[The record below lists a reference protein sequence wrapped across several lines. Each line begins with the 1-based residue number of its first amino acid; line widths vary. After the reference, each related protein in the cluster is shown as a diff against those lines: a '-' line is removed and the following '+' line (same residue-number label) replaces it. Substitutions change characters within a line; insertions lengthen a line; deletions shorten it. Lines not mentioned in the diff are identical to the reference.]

1 MSELKASQLR
11 KMSKEE
17 RAERVKELKE
27 NLLRQR
33 ASVAMG
39 GSPLNPG
46 LIGSIRKQL
55 ARIKTVEHEEETK
68 K

>member
-1 MSELKASQLR
+1 MPELKASQLR

-17 RAERVKELKE
+17 REERVKELKE

-46 LIGSIRKQL
+46 LILSIRKQL
-55 ARIKTVEHEEETK
+55 ARIKTVEHEEETQK
-68 K
+68 

>member
-1 MSELKASQLR
+1 MPELKARELR
-11 KMSKEE
+11 KMSKQE
-17 RAERVKELKE
+17 RDERVKELKE

-46 LIGSIRKQL
+46 LIKSIRKQL
-55 ARIKTVEHEEETK
+55 ARVKKVEHEEELK

>member
-17 RAERVKELKE
+17 REERVKELKE

-46 LIGSIRKQL
+46 LIVSIRKQL
-55 ARIKTVEHEEETK
+55 ARFKTVEHEEETK

>member
-17 RAERVKELKE
+17 REERVKELKE

>member
-1 MSELKASQLR
+1 MNKD
-11 KMSKEE
+11 E
-17 RAERVKELKE
+17 RDERMKELKE

-46 LIGSIRKQL
+46 LIKSIRRQI
-55 ARIKTVEHEEETK
+55 ARIRTVDHEEETK
-68 K
+68 R

>member
-1 MSELKASQLR
+1 MSELKPDQLR
-11 KMSKEE
+11 KMNKDE
-17 RAERVKELKE
+17 RDERMKELKE

-46 LIGSIRKQL
+46 LIKSIRRQI
-55 ARIKTVEHEEETK
+55 ARIRTVDHEEETK
-68 K
+68 R

>member
-1 MSELKASQLR
+1 MSELKPEQLR
-11 KMSKEE
+11 KMSEQE
-17 RAERVKELKE
+17 RGERMKELKE

-46 LIGSIRKQL
+46 LIRSIRRQI
-55 ARIKTVEHEEETK
+55 ARIRTIEHEEETK
-68 K
+68 R

>member
-1 MSELKASQLR
+1 MAELKANQLR
-11 KMSKEE
+11 KMSKDEI
-17 RAERVKELKE
+17 AERVKELKE

-46 LIGSIRKQL
+46 LIKSIRKQL
-55 ARIKTVEHEEETK
+55 ARVKTVEHEEETK

>member
-1 MSELKASQLR
+1 MPELKARELR
-11 KMSKEE
+11 KMSKQE
-17 RAERVKELKE
+17 RDERVKELKE

-46 LIGSIRKQL
+46 LIKSIRKQL
-55 ARIKTVEHEEETK
+55 ARVKTVEHEEELK

>member
-1 MSELKASQLR
+1 MPELKADQLR
-11 KMSKEE
+11 KMSKVE
-17 RAERVKELKE
+17 RAEQMKDLKD

-46 LIGSIRKQL
+46 LIRSIRTQI
-55 ARIKTVEHEEETK
+55 ARIKTIEHEEEIK